1 MSAHR
6 KGGRVFAGS
15 SLQFPRAGFRQLDAK
30 ASAVIHTLAYF
41 SMFRHPLRED
51 ELAEYM
57 QFCHAPVIDLPETLS
72 NLIEMELIG
81 RQQGFYF
88 LAGQDHFVDIR
99 MERNNRAESWEKKL
113 ARAVRL
119 MSHLPFVEA
128 LALTGSL
135 SKGTQDEDG
144 DIDFLVLTRPGRS
157 WTFNFFLLA
166 LLKIMPK
173 SLREHM
179 CANLILAADKTSIR
193 RKSLFSATEIV
204 TLRPQTNSRLWQTF
218 YRENAW
224 ATHFYPE
231 WIPTEE
237 VEQKGFVAH
246 PVKAFVDRMLSG
258 KFGDWCEGVLARWMT
273 GRIRRKE
280 QAKFKGDPLHRRW
293 LDSVEIGH
301 PPLRQTKLE
310 ETWNTVLED
319 FQASHAVRLV
329 RWQWELSNHMEEFG
343 AIRFGR
349 GPSRSWF
356 RQANSAAAWRRGPL
370 PSGD

>member
-1 MSAHR
+1 M
-6 KGGRVFAGS
+6 FAGLS
-15 SLQFPRAGFRQLDAK
+15 FQFPEVGFRQLDAK
-30 ASAVIHTLAYF
+30 TSAVIHTLAYF
-41 SMFRHPLRED
+41 SMFRHPLCEE

-57 QFCHAPVIDLPETLS
+57 QFCHAPLMDLPETLS
-72 NLIEMELIG
+72 NLIEMKLIG
-81 RQQGFYF
+81 QQRGFYF
-88 LAGQDHFVDIR
+88 LTGQHHFVDIR
-99 MERNNRAESWEKKL
+99 IERNKRAELWKKKL
-113 ARAVRL
+113 SRAVRV

-166 LLKIMPK
+166 LLRITPK
-173 SLREHM
+173 SVRAHL

-193 RKSLFSATEIV
+193 KKSLFSATEIV
-204 TLRPQTNSRLWQTF
+204 TLRPQTNSSLWQAF

-231 WIPTEE
+231 WVPAEN
-237 VEQKGFVAH
+237 VEQEGLETNGLR
-246 PVKAFVDRMLSG
+246 AFTDRVLSG

-273 GRIRRKE
+273 HRIRRKE
-280 QAKFKGDPLHRRW
+280 KAKYNSDPLHRRW

-310 ETWNTVLED
+310 ETWKTVLDD
-319 FQASHAVRLV
+319 FQKRHSVRLI
-329 RWQWELSNHMEEFG
+329 RWQWELGNHMEEFG

-349 GPSRSWF
+349 APSASWF
-356 RQANSAAAWRRGPL
+356 PQAKSSVGWRRGPL